1 MIRALSIGVVLL
13 FLQPQISNT
22 AVWMLYEMNKA
33 AITEAF
39 CVNKEKPALKCNG
52 KCHLATQLTQ
62 PLPTESNQPTQ
73 ASYIPQIDL
82 FFLPTEPN
90 VDLEPKNK
98 VFAFG
103 KISSYSLLLV
113 TKVDRPPRA

>member
-1 MIRALSIGVVLL
+1 MIRAFSIVVVLL

-33 AITEAF
+33 DITAAF
-39 CVNKEKPALKCNG
+39 CVNKDKPALKCNG

-62 PLPTESNQPTQ
+62 PQPTETNQPTQ
-73 ASYIPQIDL
+73 ANYIPQIDL
-82 FFLPTEPN
+82 FFLATEPE
-90 VDLEPKNK
+90 VDLEASNK

-103 KISSYSLLLV
+103 KITSYSLFLI
-113 TKVDRPPRA
+113 TKVDHPPQA